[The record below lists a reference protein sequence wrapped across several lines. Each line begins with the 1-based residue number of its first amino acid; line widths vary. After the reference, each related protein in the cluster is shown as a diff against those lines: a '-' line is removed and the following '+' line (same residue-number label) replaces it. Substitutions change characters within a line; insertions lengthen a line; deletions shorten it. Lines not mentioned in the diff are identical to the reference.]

1 MSTRSELYHCF
12 GLGVVEVSRMGFG
25 GGETVFHCRTP
36 VSRLRCACCYGT
48 DVICRGTVTRRFR
61 LLPIGSRRTWL
72 EFVLQRL
79 ECRECGSVRQEQ
91 LSFAKPYKR
100 YTRSFARYVVELS
113 RIATIKDVAKHLG
126 VSWDL
131 VAEIQLEQLEK
142 EARKVK
148 LSGVT
153 QIAIDE
159 LAVGKGHRYVSIVLD
174 LDTGAAIHV
183 AEGKAAASVKPF
195 LRRLKRSGAQIE
207 AVATDMGQ
215 AFPSAVNEVFPDALL
230 VYDHFH
236 VAKLM
241 NEKLTKL
248 RRDLQREADV
258 LGKDMLK
265 GTRWLLTK
273 NPENLDPDRN
283 ETERLLD
290 ALEFNQPLAIAYY
303 MKEDLRMFWKQPDM
317 EAAERHLDIWIER
330 AEHSGIAV
338 LKTMARTLRM
348 CRKGLLNWYRYPI
361 STGPLEGFNNRA
373 QTMKRQAYGYRN
385 MRFFM
390 LKLRTLHVKKYALT
404 G

>member
-12 GLGVVEVSRMGFG
+12 GLGVVEVLRTDFSG
-25 GGETVFHCRTP
+25 GATVFHCRSP
-36 VSRLRCACCYGT
+36 ASRLRCACCCGI

-61 LLPIGSRRTWL
+61 LLPIGSRCTWL
-72 EFVLQRL
+72 VFVLQRL
-79 ECRECGSVRQEQ
+79 ECRECGTVRQEK

-100 YTRSFARYVVELS
+100 YTRAFARYVLDLS
-113 RIATIKDVAKHLG
+113 HLATIKDVASHLG

-131 VAEIQLEQLEK
+131 VAEIQREQLTK
-142 EARKVK
+142 DARKVDLK
-148 LSGVT
+148 RVRR
-153 QIAIDE
+153 IAIDE

-183 AEGKAAASVKPF
+183 AEGKSADSVKPF

-215 AFPSAVNEVFPDALL
+215 AFPSAVSEVFPDAVL

-236 VAKLM
+236 VSKLM
-241 NEKLTKL
+241 NDKLTKL

-258 LGKDMLK
+258 LGKDMMK

-273 NPENLDPDRN
+273 NPENLNPDRN
-283 ETERLLD
+283 ETERLLE

-303 MKEDLRMFWKQPDM
+303 MKEDLRMFWKQGDM

-330 AEHSGIAV
+330 AKNSGIAV
-338 LKTMARTLRM
+338 LKTMARTLKM
-348 CRKGLLNWYRYPI
+348 CRQGLLNWYIHPI
-361 STGPLEGFNNRA
+361 STGPLEGFNNKA

-385 MRFFM
+385 MDFFM

>member
-12 GLGVVEVSRMGFG
+12 GLGVVEVLRTDFN
-25 GGETVFHCRTP
+25 GGETVFCCRTP
-36 VSRLRCACCYGT
+36 ASRLRCACCHGT
-48 DVICRGTVTRRFR
+48 DVIRRGTVTRRFR
-61 LLPIGSRRTWL
+61 LVPIGSRRTWL
-72 EFVLQRL
+72 EFEIQRL
-79 ECRECGSVRQEQ
+79 ECRDCDAVRQEK
-91 LSFAKPYKR
+91 LSFAKRYKR
-100 YTRSFARYVVELS
+100 YTRAFSRYVLELS
-113 RIATIKDVAKHLG
+113 HLATIKDVAEHLG

-131 VAEIQLEQLEK
+131 VAEIQREQLEK
-142 EARKVK
+142 DARKVR
-148 LSGVT
+148 LSEVK

-159 LAVGKGHRYVSIVLD
+159 LAVGKGQSYLSIVLD

-183 AEGKAAASVKPF
+183 AKGKAADSVKPF

-215 AFPSAVNEVFPDALL
+215 AFPSAAMELFPDAVL

-236 VAKLM
+236 VVKLM
-241 NEKLTKL
+241 NEKLTQL

-283 ETERLLD
+283 ETERLLK
-290 ALEFNQPLAIAYY
+290 ALEFNRPLATAYY
-303 MKEDLRMFWKQPDM
+303 MKEDLRMFWKQHNA
-317 EAAERHLDIWIER
+317 EAAERHLEIWIQR
-330 AEHSGIAV
+330 AENSGIAV
-338 LKTMARTLRM
+338 LKTMGRTLAAYRT
-348 CRKGLLNWYRYPI
+348 GLLNWYRYPI
-361 STGPLEGFNNRA
+361 STGPLEGFNNKA

-385 MRFFM
+385 MDFFM
-390 LKLRTLHVKKYALT
+390 LKLRTLHAKKYALT

>member
-1 MSTRSELYHCF
+1 MATRSELYHCF
-12 GLGVVEVSRMGFG
+12 GLGVVEVLRTEFG
-25 GGETVFHCRTP
+25 NSETVFCCRTP
-36 VSRLRCACCYGT
+36 ASRLRCADCNGT

-61 LLPIGSRRTWL
+61 LVPIGSRRTWL

-79 ECRECGSVRQEQ
+79 ECRDCGAVKQEA

-100 YTRSFARYVVELS
+100 YTRAFARYVLELS
-113 RIATIKDVAKHLG
+113 HLATVKDVAKHLG

-131 VAEIQLEQLEK
+131 VAEIQREQLK
-142 EARKVK
+142 KDARKVT
-148 LSGVT
+148 LSEVT
-153 QIAIDE
+153 RIAIDE

-183 AEGKAAASVKPF
+183 AEGKAADSVKPF

-207 AVATDMGQ
+207 AVATDMAQ
-215 AFPSAVNEVFPDALL
+215 AFPSAVTEVFPDAVL
-230 VYDHFH
+230 VYDRFH
-236 VAKLM
+236 VTKLM
-241 NEKLTKL
+241 NDKLTKL

-273 NPENLDPDRN
+273 NPENLDADRN
-283 ETERLLD
+283 ETEKLLE
-290 ALEFNQPLAIAYY
+290 ALKFNQPLATAYY
-303 MKEDLRMFWKQPDM
+303 MKEDLRMFWKQDDM

-330 AEHSGIAV
+330 AEHSGITV

-348 CRKGLLNWYRYPI
+348 CRQGLLNWYLHQI
-361 STGPLEGFNNRA
+361 STGPLEGFNNKA

-385 MRFFM
+385 MDFFK
-390 LKLRTLHVKKYALT
+390 LKLRTLHLKKYALT

>member
-12 GLGVVEVSRMGFG
+12 GLGVVEVSRTEFG
-25 GGETVFHCRTP
+25 GGETVFYCQTP
-36 VSRLRCACCYGT
+36 ASRLRCACCYGT
-48 DVICRGTVTRRFR
+48 EVICRGTVTRRFR

-72 EFVLQRL
+72 DFVLQRL
-79 ECRECGSVRQEQ
+79 ECRECGAVRQEK

-100 YTRSFARYVVELS
+100 YTRAFARYVLELS
-113 RIATIKDVAKHLG
+113 HIATIKDVAKHLG
-126 VSWDL
+126 ASWDL
-131 VAEIQLEQLEK
+131 VAEIQREQLK
-142 EARKVK
+142 KDARKVT
-148 LSGVT
+148 LSEVT

-159 LAVGKGHRYVSIVLD
+159 LAVGKGHHYVSIVLD

-183 AEGKAAASVKPF
+183 AEGKAADSVKPF
-195 LRRLKRSGAQIE
+195 LRKLKRSGAQIE
-207 AVATDMGQ
+207 AVATDMAQ
-215 AFPSAVNEVFPDALL
+215 AFPSAVTDVFPDATL

-236 VAKLM
+236 VVKLM

-258 LGKDMLK
+258 LGKKMLK
-265 GTRWLLTK
+265 GTRWLLTR

-283 ETERLLD
+283 EIERLFE
-290 ALEFNQPLAIAYY
+290 ALEFNRPLATAYY
-303 MKEDLRMFWKQPDM
+303 MKEDLRMLWKQDNV

-330 AEHSGIAV
+330 AENSGIAV
-338 LKTMARTLRM
+338 LKTMGRTLGA
-348 CRKGLLNWYRYPI
+348 CREGLLNWYRHPI
-361 STGPLEGFNNRA
+361 STGPLEGFNNKA

-385 MRFFM
+385 MDFFM